1 MYPLP
6 QTPLPCTSGFVPRPN
21 QTFEP
26 STPAAASLAPG
37 DLATNAAYEEQS
49 NTMSPGSS
57 LPCEQSTPTVA
68 TSATGS
74 TSQTSH
80 TLPGQESPIGTQNNS
95 PAQHIISAPATT
107 VPSTSEPKVP
117 KSANGEG
124 VKNCRKQENTPI
136 YITPKGRLCFQC
148 EQSGHLKKDCQELPY
163 CSKCKTYWPSVL
175 SKNKTLD
182 N

>member
-1 MYPLP
+1 MKLILLRNNS
-6 QTPLPCTSGFVPRPN
+6 THTVCTHFHKLHYHALLGLF
-21 QTFEP
+21 
-26 STPAAASLAPG
+26 PAAASLAPG

-124 VKNCRKQENTPI
+124 VKNCRKQKTHP
-136 YITPKGRLCFQC
+136 YILHQRVDSAF
-148 EQSGHLKKDCQELPY
+148 
-163 CSKCKTYWPSVL
+163 SVN
-175 SKNKTLD
+175 SQVT
-182 N
+182 